1 MVRGINIYAGM
12 KILSGNSNITRECLS
27 RSKMTSLHNKDQNL
41 SSLPTQLRA
50 HITMVG
56 NCPVL
61 YQAISIEQIKKVAQL
76 CMAELTE

>member
-1 MVRGINIYAGM
+1 
-12 KILSGNSNITRECLS
+12 
-27 RSKMTSLHNKDQNL
+27 
-41 SSLPTQLRA
+41 LPTQLRA